1 MKKLIIKIGGSMEK
15 DLKEV
20 FKNPSKGRPGT
31 HTLYLKNTGE
41 LQEFLSPKRLDLLM
55 QVIKEQS
62 KKMTIGELAEKLKRK
77 REAISRDAAVLEKYG
92 VIEKVK
98 ERQSVY
104 LKPLCE
110 SVQLQFAASNYSKE

>member
-1 MKKLIIKIGGSMEK
+1 MKKLIIKIGGSLESDVK
-15 DLKEV
+15 TV
-20 FKNPSKGRPGT
+20 FKDPSKGKPGT

-41 LQEFLSPKRLDLLM
+41 VQELLSPKRLDLLI
-55 QVIKEQS
+55 QIIKDQS

-92 VIEKVK
+92 MIEKVK

-104 LKPLCE
+104 LKPQCE
-110 SVQLQFAASNYSKE
+110 SVQIQFENAR